1 MLEEITPINF
11 FFITLYNIIVFR
23 NYQHDFA
30 LKSFH
35 PSYLWFLKKKQ
46 TSPSHEKSNLNKLML
61 KILLI
66 NH

>member
-35 PSYLWFLKKKQ
+35 PSYLWFLKKKKKLHQAMKNQ
-46 TSPSHEKSNLNKLML
+46 TW
-61 KILLI
+61 I
-66 NH
+66 N

>member
-35 PSYLWFLKKKQ
+35 PSYLWFLKK
-46 TSPSHEKSNLNKLML
+46 NKLHQAM
-61 KILLI
+61 KNQTWI
-66 NH
+66 N

>member
-35 PSYLWFLKKKQ
+35 PSYLWFLKKTKLHQAMKNQ
-46 TSPSHEKSNLNKLML
+46 TW
-61 KILLI
+61 I
-66 NH
+66 N